1 VRDPD
6 IGGVLIELRD
16 RVAIVTGAGHGLGR
30 EHAKLLAQLGA
41 AVVVNDLGGSVHGE
55 GSSATAADDVVAE
68 ITEAGGVAVAEYSS
82 VAEPKGGE
90 AIVQR
95 AIDEFGRI
103 DIVVN
108 NAGILRDRTLV
119 NLEDEDI
126 TAVLGV
132 HLEGAFFVTRPA
144 FAHMKEQRYGR
155 IVMTTSASGLFGN
168 FGQANYAAGKA
179 GLVGLM
185 NVLKLEGDKYGIKVN
200 AVAPI
205 ANTRMTEGLFG
216 EMMAKFDPA
225 QVSPVVA
232 YFASE
237 TCELTGEIWSVGGG
251 SVSRIFIG
259 LTDGYFRR
267 PDDGPATVEDI
278 AAHVADIRDED
289 DYIVP
294 FSGQDEFVKL
304 GPRLLG

>member
-1 VRDPD
+1 MRVER
-6 IGGVLIELRD
+6 IGGRLIELRD

-30 EHAKLLAQLGA
+30 EHAKLLAELGA

-55 GSSATAADDVVAE
+55 GASSTAADEVAAE
-68 ITEAGGVAVAEYSS
+68 ISAAGGVAVAEYSS
-82 VAEPKGGE
+82 VAEPEGGE

-108 NAGILRDRTLV
+108 NAGILRDRSII
-119 NLEDEDI
+119 NLEVEDI
-126 TAVLGV
+126 ATVLAV
-132 HLEGAFFVTRPA
+132 HLEGAFYVTRPA
-144 FAHMKEQRYGR
+144 FALMKEQRHGR
-155 IVMTTSASGLFGN
+155 IIMTTSASGIFGN
-168 FGQANYAAGKA
+168 FGQANYGAGKA

-185 NVLKLEGDKYGIKVN
+185 NVLKLEGAKYGITVN

-216 EMMAKFDPA
+216 EMMTKFDPA

-232 YFASE
+232 YFASDE
-237 TCELTGEIWSVGGG
+237 CELTGEVWSVGGG
-251 SVSRIFIG
+251 SVSRVFIG
-259 LTDGYFRR
+259 LTDGFFRD
-267 PDDGPATVEDI
+267 PDDGPLTVDDI
-278 AAHVADIRDED
+278 AGHVTDIRDED
-289 DYIVP
+289 GYIVP
-294 FSGQDEFVKL
+294 FSSQDEFVKL